1 MIGGKS
7 VLAIIPARGGS
18 KGLPGKNI
26 RPMCGKPLIG
36 WSIFQGLESQY
47 IDEVLVTTDS
57 QEILDIAKQ
66 FGANAPFIRPKSLA
80 DDDATSIDVL
90 LHAVD
95 YLTKAGRVYDYL
107 VLLEPTSPLRDVSDI
122 DGAIEL
128 LIYNELAE
136 SVVGVTKVE
145 GAHPSFLF
153 TIQNELLRPMLGM
166 EPNGLR
172 RQDLK
177 DDYYYLEG
185 SIYVSSVTALIE
197 RRGFYHA
204 DAFPW
209 VVDRYKAI
217 EIDEL
222 CDFIAAEALMQAKIQ
237 GVLT

>member
-36 WSIFQGLESQY
+36 WSIIQGLESQY

-57 QEILDIAKQ
+57 REILNIAKQ
-66 FGANAPFIRPKSLA
+66 FGANAPFIRPTSLA
-80 DDDATSIDVL
+80 DDDASSIDAL

-95 YLTKAGRVYDYL
+95 YLSEAGRIYDYL

-128 LIYNELAE
+128 LTNNELAK

-153 TIQNELLRPMLGM
+153 TIQNELLKPILGI

-177 DDYYYLEG
+177 DEFYYLEG
-185 SIYVSSVTALIE
+185 SIYVSSVSALIE

-204 DAFPW
+204 DTLPW

-222 CDFIAAEALMQAKIQ
+222 CDFVAAEALMEAKIQ
-237 GVLT
+237 GVLK

>member
-36 WSIFQGLESQY
+36 WSILQGLESQY

-57 QEILDIAKQ
+57 QEILDIAKKC
-66 FGANAPFIRPKSLA
+66 GANAPFIRPKSLA
-80 DDDATSIDVL
+80 DDDASSIDVL
-90 LHAVD
+90 IHAVD
-95 YLTKAGRVYDYL
+95 YLSEAGRIYDYL
-107 VLLEPTSPLRDVSDI
+107 VLLESTSPLRDVSDI

-128 LIYNELAE
+128 LMNNELSE

-153 TIQNELLRPMLGM
+153 TIQNELLKPILGI

-177 DDYYYLEG
+177 DEFYYLEG
-185 SIYVSSVTALIE
+185 SIYVSSVSALIE

-204 DAFPW
+204 DTLPW

-222 CDFIAAEALMQAKIQ
+222 CDFVAAEALMEAKIQ
-237 GVLT
+237 GVLK

>member
-1 MIGGKS
+1 VIGGKS
-7 VLAIIPARGGS
+7 VLAIIPARDGS

-66 FGANAPFIRPKSLA
+66 FGANAPFIRPKLLA
-80 DDDATSIDVL
+80 DDDASSIDVL

-122 DGAIEL
+122 DGAIKL
-128 LIYNELAE
+128 LINNELAE

-153 TIQNELLRPMLGM
+153 TIQNELLRPMLGLQ
-166 EPNGLR
+166 PNGLR

-197 RRGFYHA
+197 HRGFYHTN
-204 DAFPW
+204 AFPW

-222 CDFIAAEALMQAKIQ
+222 CDFIAVEALMQAKIQ
-237 GVLT
+237 GVLK

>member
-1 MIGGKS
+1 MISGKS

-26 RPMCGKPLIG
+26 RSMCGKPLIC
-36 WSIFQGLESQY
+36 WSILQGLESQY

-57 QEILDIAKQ
+57 QEILDIARKC
-66 FGANAPFIRPKSLA
+66 GANTPFLRPKSLA
-80 DDDATSIDVL
+80 KDDVSSVDVL
-90 LHAVD
+90 IHAVD
-95 YLTKAGRVYDYL
+95 YLSEAGRVYDYV
-107 VLLEPTSPLRDVSDI
+107 VLLEPTSPLRDVSDV

-128 LIYNELAE
+128 LINNEL
-136 SVVGVTKVE
+136 SKSIVGVTKVE

-153 TIQNELLRPMLGM
+153 TIQNELLKPMLGM

-177 DDYYYLEG
+177 EEFYYLEG
-185 SIYVSSVTALIE
+185 SIYVSSVSALTE

-204 DAFPW
+204 DTLPW

-222 CDFIAAEALMQAKIQ
+222 CDFVAAEALMEAKLQ
-237 GVLT
+237 GALK

>member
-26 RPMCGKPLIG
+26 RSMCGKPLIG

-80 DDDATSIDVL
+80 DDDASSIDVL

-95 YLTKAGRVYDYL
+95 YLTKARRVYDYL

-128 LIYNELAE
+128 LINNELAE

-145 GAHPSFLF
+145 GSHPSFLF
-153 TIQNELLRPMLGM
+153 TIQSGLLRRMLGQQ
-166 EPNGLR
+166 PTGLR
-172 RQDLK
+172 RQDLNG
-177 DDYYYLEG
+177 DYYSLEG
-185 SIYVSSVTALIE
+185 SIYISSITALIE
-197 RRGFYHA
+197 RRSFYHA
-204 DAFPW
+204 DTSPW
-209 VVDRYKAI
+209 IVDRYKAI

-222 CDFIAAEALMQAKIQ
+222 CDFIAAEALMKAKIE
-237 GVLT
+237 GILK

>member
-36 WSIFQGLESQY
+36 WSIIQGLESQY

-57 QEILDIAKQ
+57 REILDISKK
-66 FGANAPFIRPKSLA
+66 FGANAPFIRPTSLA
-80 DDDATSIDVL
+80 DDDASSIDVL

-95 YLTKAGRVYDYL
+95 YLSEAGRIYDYL

-128 LIYNELAE
+128 LTNNELAE

-153 TIQNELLRPMLGM
+153 NIQNKLLRPMLGM
-166 EPNGLR
+166 QPNGFR
-172 RQDLK
+172 RQDLE

-185 SIYVSSVTALIE
+185 SIYVSSVAALVE
-197 RRGFYHA
+197 RRGFYHN
-204 DAFPW
+204 DALPW
-209 VVDRYKAI
+209 VVHRSKAI

-222 CDFIAAEALMQAKIQ
+222 CDFIAAEALMKAKIQ
-237 GVLT
+237 GLLK